1 MAFRLSASSIEKA
14 IGHLCRYGDTD
25 VFPHLLELAFFRD
38 ESVAIVDELQR
49 LDLDSYSPGG
59 AIEALTP
66 KNRYGFR
73 IAHQLGAVDTVLLLA
88 AVIEIGSKIEA
99 RRPPPEGIEAFSY
112 RFSEED
118 GESLFLAGRTY
129 KDWLHAQ
136 HDHIQGNL
144 KVKHI
149 IKTDISDFYARINFH
164 RLENL
169 LDDAAPRQGAARYIK
184 KAIKTIRLKQSF
196 GLPVGGSASRL
207 LAELA
212 ISDID
217 KTLINDDISAT
228 RFVDDFRIFLHSRRD
243 PYEVLSFL
251 AKHLGVSEGLTLNA
265 SKTNVCSR
273 FEFLSGIEKMITDIS
288 QKAESDALEGLTADI
303 YFDDAPDVSDI
314 ERLKALNLL
323 GFLQEEIDKE
333 SYDMGRIKVIFRA
346 LKIARPT
353 EAMEYILENFSE
365 LTIFAKEITLLMQ
378 ALEEE
383 KPGCFD
389 DLTQEVISVILAPS
403 VSNVQWI
410 RTWLMEL
417 FVRGVVPIKA
427 QQLKKIEKLSSVL
440 DKRQLHIIRNRSGRK
455 QHFFRENKNEIRQMP
470 PFEQSAFIC
479 GAVCLP
485 NDEYKNWLTVL
496 KPIFS
501 DPTGNLFLQWLKGNK
516 DDIISKITSVP
527 TITRIR
533 SID

>member
-38 ESVAIVDELQR
+38 ESVAIVDELQK
-49 LDLDSYSPGG
+49 LDLDSYDPGG
-59 AIEALTP
+59 AIEILAP
-66 KNRYGFR
+66 KNRYSFR
-73 IAHQLGAVDTVLLLA
+73 IVHQLGAVDTVLFLA
-88 AVIEIGSKIEA
+88 AVIEIGRKIEA

-118 GESLFLAGRTY
+118 GESIFLAGRTY

-136 HDHIQGNL
+136 HDRIQRSL

-169 LDDAAPRQGAARYIK
+169 LDEAAPKQGAARYIK
-184 KAIKTIRLKQSF
+184 KVIRTIRLKQSF

-217 KTLINDDISAT
+217 KALIQDDISAT
-228 RFVDDFRIFLHSRRD
+228 RFVDDFRIFLHSKQD

-251 AKHLGVSEGLTLNA
+251 AQHLGISEGLTLNA

-273 FEFLSGIEKMITDIS
+273 LEFLSGIEKMITDIS
-288 QKAESDALEGLTADI
+288 KKAENDALEILTADI
-303 YFDDAPDVSDI
+303 YFDDTPDIVSNI
-314 ERLKALNLL
+314 ESLKALNLL
-323 GFLQEEIDKE
+323 SFLQEEIDKE
-333 SYDMGRIKVIFRA
+333 SYDIGRIKVLFRA

-353 EAMEYILENFSE
+353 EAIEYILENFSE
-365 LTIFAKEITLLMQ
+365 LTIFAREITLLMQ
-378 ALEEE
+378 ALEEAN
-383 KPGCFD
+383 PGCFD
-389 DLTQEVISVILAPS
+389 DLTQEIIKVILAPS

-410 RTWLMEL
+410 RTWFMEL

-427 QQLKKIEKLSSVL
+427 RQLKDVERLSSVL
-440 DKRQLHIIRNRSGRK
+440 DNRQLHIIRNRSGRK
-455 QHFFRENKNEIRQMP
+455 HFFRVNKNQIRQMST
-470 PFEQSAFIC
+470 FEQSAFIC

-485 NDEYKNWLTVL
+485 NDEYKNWLTTL
-496 KPIFS
+496 KPVFS
-501 DPTGNLFLQWLKGNK
+501 DPTGDLFLQWVKRNK
-516 DDIISKITSVP
+516 DDILSKIS
-527 TITRIR
+527 
-533 SID
+533 S

>member
-14 IGHLCRYGDTD
+14 IRHLCRYGDTD

-38 ESVAIVDELQR
+38 ESVDIVDELKE
-49 LDLDSYSPGG
+49 LDLDSYDPGG
-59 AIEALTP
+59 AIEVLAP

-73 IAHQLGAVDTVLLLA
+73 IVHQLGAVDTVLLLA

-118 GESLFLAGRTY
+118 GGSIFLAGRTY

-136 HDHIQGNL
+136 HDHIQRSL

-169 LDDAAPRQGAARYIK
+169 LDEAAPKQGAARYIK
-184 KAIKTIRLKQSF
+184 KAMKTIRMKQSF

-217 KTLINDDISAT
+217 KALIQDDIIAT
-228 RFVDDFRIFLHSRRD
+228 RFVDDFRIFLHSKQD
-243 PYEVLSFL
+243 PHEVLSFL
-251 AKHLGVSEGLTLNA
+251 AQHLGVSEGLMLNA

-288 QKAESDALEGLTADI
+288 KKAESDALESLTADI
-303 YFDDAPDVSDI
+303 YFDDTPDIVLDI
-314 ERLKALNLL
+314 ESLKALNLL

-333 SYDMGRIKVIFRA
+333 SYDIGRIKVIFRA
-346 LKIARPT
+346 LRIARPT
-353 EAMEYILENFSE
+353 EAIEYILENFSE

-378 ALEEE
+378 ALEEK

-389 DLTQEVISVILAPS
+389 DLTQEIIPVILAPS

-417 FVRGVVPIKA
+417 FVRGVVPIEA
-427 QQLKKIEKLSSVL
+427 RQLKKIEILSSVL

-455 QHFFRENKNEIRQMP
+455 HFFRANKNEIRQMS

-485 NDEYKNWLTVL
+485 NDEYRNWLATL

-501 DPTGNLFLQWLKGNK
+501 GPTGNLFLQWVKRNK
-516 DDIISKITSVP
+516 DDILSKVS
-527 TITRIR
+527 
-533 SID
+533 S